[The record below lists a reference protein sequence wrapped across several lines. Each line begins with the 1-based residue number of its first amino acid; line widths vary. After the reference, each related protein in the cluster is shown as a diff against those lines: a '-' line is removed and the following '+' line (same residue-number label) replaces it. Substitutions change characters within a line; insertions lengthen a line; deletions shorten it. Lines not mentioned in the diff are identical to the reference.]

1 MIDLYDLSYQYEIGN
16 RRFPV
21 LRHINAR
28 FTPGRLTMLIGSSGC
43 GKTTLLCLLAG
54 LLRCRQGRI
63 NVFGKTISEA
73 NDAWFADYRA
83 HTVGMI
89 FQQSHFIPGMNVL
102 ENVAAAAVISDR
114 ISWAEASARA
124 EKILQK
130 FDFAKYASQRCEL
143 LSCGEQ
149 QRVSVCRALVRNTKL
164 LLCDEPTAALDRDN
178 GVFLMEHLKKMA
190 LSSERV
196 VLVVTHDR
204 YLLKYADEIWEM
216 QDGGLAIH
224 AQ

>member
-1 MIDLYDLSYQYEIGN
+1 MVNLYDLSYQYELGD
-16 RRFPV
+16 RVFPV
-21 LRHINAR
+21 LRHLNAH
-28 FTPGRLTMLIGSSGC
+28 FTPGRLTMLIGASGC

-54 LLRCRQGRI
+54 LLKCRQGRI
-63 NVFGKTISEA
+63 EVFGQTVSGA
-73 NDAWFADYRA
+73 GDAWFADYRA

-102 ENVAAAAVISDR
+102 ENIAAAAVISDR
-114 ISWAEASARA
+114 ISWSAASARA
-124 EKILQK
+124 EKLLKK
-130 FDFAKYASQRCEL
+130 FDFSKYAAQRCEL

-178 GVFLMEHLKKMA
+178 GIFLMEHLKKTA

-196 VLVVTHDR
+196 VLVVTHGR

-216 QDGGLAIH
+216 KNGGLTLH
-224 AQ
+224 AK